1 MTGGVPDDAYCA
13 GYHVF
18 ELSRAVSDFERF
30 TADELAPELAELE
43 RANARIAAR
52 IASIIQKEASYAA
65 TSSNR

>member
-1 MTGGVPDDAYCA
+1 MSQSAPDDAFCA

-18 ELSRAVSDFERF
+18 ELSRAVSDLERF

-43 RANARIAAR
+43 QANARIAAR

-65 TSSNR
+65 TASNR